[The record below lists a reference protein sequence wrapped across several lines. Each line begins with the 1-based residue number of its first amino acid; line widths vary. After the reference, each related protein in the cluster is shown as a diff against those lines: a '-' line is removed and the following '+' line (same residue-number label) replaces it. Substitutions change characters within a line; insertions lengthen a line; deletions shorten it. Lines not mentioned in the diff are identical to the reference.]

1 MLPSIYENQRGVK
14 MTIIEKLKAKS
25 LQLRK
30 EHSPVAASIA
40 FALSEITKIG
50 KNNGNRE
57 TTDDEAIKV
66 IQKLLIVV
74 NENIRYAEEKEDD
87 GRLIHLHY
95 EKNILESVLPKMAS
109 DQDIT
114 DFLRDL
120 FTGKRGDNIPKKGDV
135 MKALRDH
142 FGALVDMKHAS
153 EIAKELYGV

>member
-1 MLPSIYENQRGVK
+1 
-14 MTIIEKLKAKS
+14 MTVTKKLKTKS
-25 LQLRK
+25 IQLRK
-30 EHSPVAASIA
+30 ERSPVASSIV
-40 FALSEITKIG
+40 FAISEIEKVG

-66 IQKLLIVV
+66 IQKLLVVV
-74 NENIRYAEEKEDD
+74 NENIRYAGEKED
-87 GRLIHLHY
+87 GRLIHLRE
-95 EKNILESVLPKMAS
+95 EKEILESVLPKMAS

-120 FTGKRGDNIPKKGDV
+120 FTGKREDKIPKKGEV

-142 FGALVDMKHAS
+142 FGALVDMKRAS